1 MMLMIILF
9 AMMLK
14 KGTSIYVYEPI
25 VIDRKFYIT
34 MAIILMSLLYRVEM
48 SGKGFTFE
56 GILYRLFVAPI
67 ELLNKM

>member
-14 KGTSIYVYEPI
+14 KGTSIYDYEAI
-25 VIDRKFYIT
+25 IIDRKFYIT
-34 MAIILMSLLYRVEM
+34 IAIILLSLLYRVEM
-48 SGKGFTFE
+48 SGMGFTFE
-56 GILYRLFVAPI
+56 GVFYRLFVAPL